1 MAQLPGR
8 ITPFR
13 TAYVNRTGDAKAG
26 GATTGASDRRGRRAP
41 RGALTTLG
49 LAISSLS
56 SASIP
61 PPKRLRGY
69 LTGGTIVLRPLCY
82 LRGVVGD
89 GGMARAKQR
98 KTPARRGR
106 PPGSR
111 YGAVFQL
118 RLSKDTEAAVFK
130 WAANN
135 DITRSEAMR
144 RLLELGLKKTPPKA
158 KSGRRSAR

>member
-1 MAQLPGR
+1 M
-8 ITPFR
+8 
-13 TAYVNRTGDAKAG
+13 
-26 GATTGASDRRGRRAP
+26 S
-41 RGALTTLG
+41 
-49 LAISSLS
+49 
-56 SASIP
+56 
-61 PPKRLRGY
+61 
-69 LTGGTIVLRPLCY
+69 TGGTIS
-82 LRGVVGD
+82 GGVGD
-89 GGMARAKQR
+89 VGMAQVKQR
-98 KTPARRGR
+98 KSPTRRGR

-158 KSGRRSAR
+158 KSGKRSPR